1 MCQTWILFIN
11 QTFIMTMYVFKL
23 KSNGSIFFNFVSFII
38 SPRCLKED
46 LVVSKNQKI
55 STSAFNHHEL

>member
-1 MCQTWILFIN
+1 
-11 QTFIMTMYVFKL
+11 MTMYVFKL